1 MTAIALSASPSLA
14 ALPPPH
20 KAPADA
26 FFTHHGFWAPGV
38 RLFRNLRFTAKALI
52 ISAAFMLPMSGLLVW
67 FLNAQATEAMQA
79 RMDATRQHVEVAL
92 GAVERAHEQEVAG
105 TLTREQAQQQ
115 ALRTLQTMR
124 YHGADYFFVFDQQPV
139 MLMHPFKAE
148 LVGTEIGALKDP
160 NGLAIFK
167 VMAEAVRQQGQGY
180 VEYLWPKPGSSLPV
194 DKISYAQ
201 GYTPWGWVVGS
212 GVYTDDLKNAIRH
225 RTALALGVFAAA
237 SLVAGYLFLIFYR
250 VMDGGLKE
258 TSRHL
263 RAMTEGD
270 LTTSPAPW
278 GRDET
283 ALLMLD
289 LRDMQDSLRQIVARV
304 RGSAS
309 AIVSASSEIAS
320 AAMDLSGRTEQAAA
334 NLEQTAASMEEIAS
348 TVKSTA
354 DNVREAAA
362 VADSNSKTAREG
374 GAVIAEVV
382 TTMEEINTAS
392 RQIGDIIGTI
402 DSIAFQTN
410 ILALNAAVEAAR
422 AGEQGR
428 GFAVVAAEV
437 RSLAQRSAQAAKEIK
452 SLISASVDKVQAGS
466 RVVQGAGAT
475 MQDIVAN
482 AQRMNTLLAD
492 ISTAAAEQ
500 SKGIAE
506 VGSAVNELDRMT
518 QQNAALVEQTVG
530 AAEGLNQ
537 QAVSLAGEVDLKFP
551 RFRGHFF
558 TR

>member
-1 MTAIALSASPSLA
+1 MTAIALSAAPSLA
-14 ALPPPH
+14 PPQPPH
-20 KAPADA
+20 KVPADA

-38 RLFRNLRFTAKALI
+38 RLFRTLRFTAKALI

-67 FLNAQATEAMQA
+67 FLNAQAAEAMQA

-92 GAVERAHEQEVAG
+92 GAVERAREQEVAG

-124 YHGADYFFVFDQQPV
+124 YNGTDYFFVFDLQPV
-139 MLMHPFKAE
+139 MLMHPVKPE
-148 LVGTEIGALKDP
+148 LVGTDIGTLKDS
-160 NGLAIFK
+160 NGIAMWK
-167 VMAEAVRQQGQGY
+167 AMAELVRQQGQGY

-194 DKISYAQ
+194 DKVSYAQ

-225 RTALALGVFAAA
+225 RSALALGVFAAA
-237 SLVAGYLFLIFYR
+237 ALVAGYLFLSFYR

-263 RAMTEGD
+263 RAMTAGD
-270 LTTSPAPW
+270 LTTTPAPW

-289 LRDMQDSLRQIVARV
+289 LRAMQDSLRQIVGRV

-309 AIVSASSEIAS
+309 TIVSASSEIAS

-334 NLEQTAASMEEIAS
+334 NLEQTAASMEEISS

-362 VADSNSKTAREG
+362 VADSNSKTARQG

-482 AQRMNTLLAD
+482 AQRLNHLLAD

-518 QQNAALVEQTVG
+518 QQNAALVEATVG

-537 QAVSLAGEVDLKFP
+537 QAVSLAGEVDQ
-551 RFRGHFF
+551 FRLPAL
-558 TR
+558 R